1 MGWALANVWYDKH
14 EGPPPP
20 NTPLES
26 VFMLVK
32 LRRMEADLLSTR
44 ALVHASMMGPDT
56 KPDPT
61 IKAFQEYADK
71 AMPFLAT
78 AQDLERQKER
88 EALLAFTKLRAR
100 INKKEIYKKH
110 AEQLQRHSSG
120 APSKFKLRP
129 KMPGL

>member
-1 MGWALANVWYDKH
+1 MGWALANVWYDKFV
-14 EGPPPP
+14 GPPPP

-26 VFMLVK
+26 LFMLVA

-44 ALVHASMMGPDT
+44 ALVHASMMTPES

-71 AMPFLAT
+71 VLPFLAG

-88 EALLAFTKLRAR
+88 EALMRFTKIKARVKTNDLYRRKAAALRAG
-100 INKKEIYKKH
+100 
-110 AEQLQRHSSG
+110 S
-120 APSKFKLRP
+120 APNKFKLQPR
-129 KMPGL
+129 MPGL

>member
-1 MGWALANVWYDKH
+1 VGWALGNVWYDKY
-14 EGPPPP
+14 EGPPSP

-26 VFMLVK
+26 LFMLIA

-44 ALVHASMMGPDT
+44 ALVHAAMMTPES
-56 KPDPT
+56 KADPT

-71 AMPFLAT
+71 ALPFLAG

-88 EALLAFTKLRAR
+88 DTLLAFTKLRAR
-100 INKKEIYKKH
+100 INKKEIYKKQ
-110 AEQLQRHSSG
+110 AEQLAKHSTG
-120 APSKFKLRP
+120 APSKMKLRP

>member
-1 MGWALANVWYDKH
+1 MGWALANVWYDKY

-26 VFMLVK
+26 LFMLVV

-44 ALVHASMMGPDT
+44 ALVHASMMT
-56 KPDPT
+56 ESSKPDPT
-61 IKAFQEYADK
+61 VKAFQEYADK
-71 AMPFLAT
+71 VLPFLAG
-78 AQDLERQKER
+78 AQDLERKKER
-88 EALLAFTKLRAR
+88 ETLLAFTKLRAR
-100 INKKEIYKKH
+100 INSREVYKEQ
-110 AEQLQRHSSG
+110 AARLQRHSTG